1 MKHTRI
7 AVLGGSG
14 FVGRHVVNA
23 LVNQDREVIVP
34 ARAREHAK
42 HLFLLPRVQ
51 IPEVNVRDAA
61 ALAAAIHGAD
71 AVINLIGV
79 LRESPRAGF
88 TQMHVGVAEAAIE
101 ACRQNGIRRL
111 IQMSALNADPGGP
124 SPYLR
129 SKGEA
134 EARVAASGLDWTV
147 FQPSVIFGPE
157 DKFLNLF
164 AGIAKLLPVIY
175 LAGAA
180 ARFQPVYVGDVAQAI
195 VDSLEWQEACGR
207 TYCLC
212 GPHVYTLAQLVR
224 YAGTLAGTP
233 RPILPLPEALARIQA
248 GLLELLPRPP
258 MSVDNLDSMD
268 LDSVCPAG
276 PMLPFGRVPVALE
289 AVAPQYLGANA
300 PRLRYSGFRLKARR

>member
-79 LRESPRAGF
+79 LRESPRASF

-124 SPYLR
+124 SAYLR

-164 AGIAKLLPVIY
+164 AGIAKLMPVIY
-175 LAGAA
+175 LAGAT
-180 ARFQPVYVGDVAQAI
+180 ARFQPVYVGDVAAAI
-195 VDSLEWQEACGR
+195 ATALDANSTIGQR
-207 TYCLC
+207 YPLC
-212 GPHVYTLAQLVR
+212 GPRVYTLRELVGYAAGRTGHRRHIVGLPSSLATAQAWVLEH
-224 YAGTLAGTP
+224 
-233 RPILPLPEALARIQA
+233 LPGKVMTR
-248 GLLELLPRPP
+248 
-258 MSVDNLDSMD
+258 DNLLSMQV
-268 LDSVCPAG
+268 DSVCGCPYPGVFGGQPRAMEDIVPTYLTPTGETDFCPA
-276 PMLPFGRVPVALE
+276 
-289 AVAPQYLGANA
+289 Y
-300 PRLRYSGFRLKARR
+300 RRRHR